1 MIGRTLQK
9 ILRVIPPQP
18 YGGIDNM
25 AVDQALLDT
34 NDDSPVLRFYTWD
47 VPTLSLGYF
56 QSYAQRQTNGE
67 SLAIPCVRR
76 ASGGGA
82 IVHDQELTYS
92 FSWVRQSTSDLS
104 GETAYE
110 QMHGV
115 IISALASFGIQT
127 MTFLQSAAK
136 PKPESEFLC
145 FRRRTE
151 QDIVLAGYKIAGSAQ
166 RRGRVRR
173 LQHGSILLRASK
185 HAPQLPGLFELS
197 SKMIPV
203 SELADRITEGLA
215 TGLGLSVHPSQLSDR
230 EVRESKTISAEKFGV
245 FGWLH
250 RR

>member
-1 MIGRTLQK
+1 MFDSTQQS

-25 AVDQALLDT
+25 AIDQALLDT

-47 VPTLSLGYF
+47 APTLSLGYF
-56 QSYAQRQTNGE
+56 QSLDQRQMHDE

-92 FSWVRQSTSDLS
+92 FSWARQSTSDLS
-104 GETAYE
+104 GDMAYE
-110 QMHGV
+110 QMHDV
-115 IISALASFGIQT
+115 IINALASFGIQT

-151 QDIVLAGYKIAGSAQ
+151 QDIVLAGYKVAGSAQ
-166 RRGRVRR
+166 RRGRARR

-185 HAPQLPGLFELS
+185 HAPQLPGLFDLS
-197 SKMIPV
+197 SKMILV
-203 SELADRITEGLA
+203 SELADRIAQGLA
-215 TGLGLSVHPSQLSDR
+215 TRLGLSVHSSQLSDR
-230 EVRESKTISAEKFGV
+230 EVRESRLISAEKFGDV
-245 FGWLH
+245 GWLH